1 MTEIIKIKNDFI
13 KAILQADDAN
23 FDFIELH
30 LAHGYLLHEFMTNH
44 FNKRKDSYGGNFN
57 NRMKLINQILKEI
70 YQLKP
75 NLRGKIGFRISANDY
90 VKKGINL
97 KEAKKIVK
105 NLDIFKPAYFVIT
118 AGLYET
124 AKYKYIDM
132 KNGKYWEYAKSIK
145 QITKTPIIVQGGIT
159 DLYIGNELIKNVV
172 ISLV

>member
-75 NLRGKIGFRISANDY
+75 NLRGK
-90 VKKGINL
+90 
-97 KEAKKIVK
+97 
-105 NLDIFKPAYFVIT
+105 LD
-118 AGLYET
+118 L
-124 AKYKYIDM
+124 
-132 KNGKYWEYAKSIK
+132 EYRLTIM
-145 QITKTPIIVQGGIT
+145 
-159 DLYIGNELIKNVV
+159 
-172 ISLV
+172 